1 MINPE
6 SGLISVSEGA
16 NLDPDLTSPSV
27 TQYLLEVVAID
38 GGVGSEKLT
47 GWTRVIVNITD
58 VNNKPPRFAKIDPI
72 LVSEDATVGL
82 QVRQLI
88 FTRTVKRG
96 QRIKPGRTFFQLI
109 LPLYQ
114 PLKINYLV
122 SFSVLS

>member
-88 FTRTVKRG
+88 FHNICVR
-96 QRIKPGRTFFQLI
+96 
-109 LPLYQ
+109 
-114 PLKINYLV
+114 
-122 SFSVLS
+122 S

>member
-1 MINPE
+1 MQVTATDRDGSSPNNQIVYRIQSGAKDKFVINPE

-16 NLDPDLTSPSV
+16 NLDPDLTSPSI

-58 VNNKPPRFAKIDPI
+58 VNNKPPRFAKVDPI

-88 FTRTVKRG
+88 LYNICV
-96 QRIKPGRTFFQLI
+96 QR
-109 LPLYQ
+109 
-114 PLKINYLV
+114 
-122 SFSVLS
+122 